1 MTQLQ
6 SRYKEKNV
14 KKKKD
19 NCDDVCLNA
28 RKRAPHIFM
37 VSFSFFFFVVVYSSF
52 RSSGD
57 SATLKVKIKEYEAA
71 IESYFYVALNSAF
84 AERLPL
90 RESFSSDT
98 CSLLRLYF

>member
-37 VSFSFFFFVVVYSSF
+37 VSFSFFFFRCCVF
-52 RSSGD
+52 
-57 SATLKVKIKEYEAA
+57 L
-71 IESYFYVALNSAF
+71 
-84 AERLPL
+84 LP
-90 RESFSSDT
+90 
-98 CSLLRLYF
+98 

>member
-37 VSFSFFFFVVVYSSF
+37 VSFSFFFSLLCIPPS
-52 RSSGD
+52 
-57 SATLKVKIKEYEAA
+57 
-71 IESYFYVALNSAF
+71 VALATVQHSK
-84 AERLPL
+84 
-90 RESFSSDT
+90 
-98 CSLLRLYF
+98 

>member
-37 VSFSFFFFVVVYSSF
+37 VSFSFFFFSLLCIPPS
-52 RSSGD
+52 
-57 SATLKVKIKEYEAA
+57 
-71 IESYFYVALNSAF
+71 VALATVQHSK
-84 AERLPL
+84 
-90 RESFSSDT
+90 
-98 CSLLRLYF
+98 